1 MKRSSRAKLAAA
13 LLCAAALTA
22 LAASGVLNT
31 ADAALSDALYQRPR
45 AQSEDILLI
54 GIDQRALEALGPWP
68 WSREVMAAAIEAL
81 NADGE
86 HRPAVIGV
94 DTLFVGQTDPAAD
107 SRLAEAAGEY
117 GNVVMAAA
125 ATFGTA
131 LTEHEDGGFYM
142 DDYAILSYD
151 EPFDALKAGTAQG
164 HINAMLDNDGVMRH
178 SLLWIEPSPG
188 SRVYSFAWVIYEKYL
203 AAQGL
208 SPAGEPPTDARGRWY
223 LPYAARPGGYY
234 AGLSVLDL
242 LNGDVPADYIDGRI
256 VLIGP
261 YAAGLQDSY
270 PTAVEHAESMY
281 GVEIQANSINAM
293 LDGRY
298 KAEAPRLPQLAA
310 LFILS
315 VLALLFF
322 WDRRVVT
329 VTLAWLAACGGWVAL
344 CRLAYNA
351 GVVLRALWVPLALCV
366 LFVAAVAVN
375 YARSLKERRRVTDT
389 FKRYVD
395 PSIIG
400 ELLREDSESLGLGGK
415 QCDIAVLFVDIRGF
429 TAMSEALT
437 PTEVVEILNRYLS
450 LTTDCVMKNRGTLDK
465 FVGDCT
471 MAIWNAPLPQKDY
484 VMLACRAAL
493 DMVEGAK
500 ALGDELQARWGRTVS
515 FGVGVHCGS
524 AVVGNIGAQ
533 MRMDFTAIGDTVNT
547 AARLEAN
554 APAGTVYIS
563 RALADALQGRIR
575 ATSLGCGIKLK
586 GKADG
591 FEIFTLDGISEE
603 AAPDEGRSRHET

>member
-1 MKRSSRAKLAAA
+1 MKKSSIIRLAAA
-13 LLCAAALTA
+13 FLCAALLTA
-22 LAASGVLNT
+22 AAASGALYT

-45 AQSEDILLI
+45 AQAEDILLV
-54 GIDQRALEALGPWP
+54 GIDQRALETLGPWP

-81 NADGE
+81 NADE
-86 HRPAVIGV
+86 ERRPAVIGV
-94 DTLFVGQTDPAAD
+94 DALFVGQTDPDAD
-107 SRLAEAAGEY
+107 KRLAEAAGKY

-125 ATFGTA
+125 ATFGTK
-131 LTEHEDGGFYM
+131 LTEREDGSFYM
-142 DDYAILSYD
+142 NDYAIVSFD
-151 EPFDALKAGTAQG
+151 EPFEALKAGTAQG
-164 HINAMLDNDGVMRH
+164 HINAMLDTDGVMRH
-178 SLLWIEPSPG
+178 SILWVEPSPG
-188 SRVYSFAWVIYEKYL
+188 QRVYSFAWMLYERYL
-203 AAQGL
+203 ASQGL
-208 SPAGEPPTDARGRWY
+208 SPEGEPPTDARGRWY
-223 LPYAARPGGYY
+223 LPFAAKPGGYD
-234 AGLSVLDL
+234 AGLSVADL

-270 PTAVEHAESMY
+270 PTAVDHAENMY
-281 GVEIQANSINAM
+281 GVEIQANAINAL
-293 LDGRY
+293 LDGQY
-298 KAEAPRLPQLAA
+298 KNEISELPQLAA
-310 LFILS
+310 LFLVS
-315 VLALLFF
+315 FLALLFF
-322 WDRRVVT
+322 WDRRVLT
-329 VTLAWLAACGGWVAL
+329 ATIAWLAASVGCVAL
-344 CRLAYNA
+344 CRIAYDA
-351 GVVLRALWVPLALCV
+351 GAVLHVLWAPLSLSV
-366 LFVAAVAVN
+366 IFVAAVAVN
-375 YARSLKERRRVTDT
+375 YARSLRERRRITDT

-429 TAMSEALT
+429 TSMSEALM

-471 MAIWNAPLPQKDY
+471 MAIWNAPLPQEDY

-493 DMVEGAK
+493 DMVQGAK
-500 ALGDELQARWGRTVS
+500 ALGDELQERWGRTVS

-554 APAGTVYIS
+554 APAGRIYVS
-563 RALADALQGRIR
+563 KAVADALEGRVR
-575 ATSLGCGIKLK
+575 VTSLGCGIKLK

-591 FEIFTLDGISEE
+591 FEIFTLDALAEQ
-603 AAPDEGRSRHET
+603 T